1 MLRAASRITSG
12 KFHSL
17 SMRVGYA
24 TVGAMI
30 IIPKTVS
37 YCDQTQLQPKKV
49 NIPVIPK
56 PVIKIAE
63 KSWLKKAEDFY
74 ASIIKWLR
82 NLYRMGTYVTYAAPA
97 VCVLGPLAYA
107 TRTSHPVVETWL
119 WDYMIW
125 SAEQLG
131 PTFIHQT
138 RFVSTSFDGAARK
151 VARWC

>member
-82 NLYRMGTYVTYAAPA
+82 NLYRMAWAHMLLMLRLLYVFLAP
-97 VCVLGPLAYA
+97 LHMQRG
-107 TRTSHPVVETWL
+107 HPIL
-119 WDYMIW
+119 LLRRGYGI
-125 SAEQLG
+125 
-131 PTFIHQT
+131 I
-138 RFVSTSFDGAARK
+138 
-151 VARWC
+151 